1 MKETF
6 IDPLLHPFS
15 ATSTSPHPGTPY
27 PGTSLGDFKDYD
39 EYLRTRTS
47 ESLEHLPIASR
58 FLSSPVG
65 GRSTTPAP
73 PPTKREE
80 TPHPEISDDDVEDDI
95 ARGYSSKQ
103 NTKHS
108 HPRSPYNT
116 TANRSGR
123 NGEVPFPSHSQHSL
137 PPPPRLTNPTDS
149 TQSLGRQSFAADS
162 GLSMKG
168 TIQSQ
173 GTRFFRKAPKNPTS
187 EPVAIPGAIPP
198 RQLPEDLRICLE
210 VIENDLLE
218 SHVRM
223 SEALKKRYEEQYPLV
238 RSLADVFVSSVCL
251 SVVVCRCIAQS
262 YLSVPNSDRLR
273 QIRASPREGPGTGR

>member
-1 MKETF
+1 MNLRYVSELAKMKETF

-15 ATSTSPHPGTPY
+15 TSISPQPGTPY

-39 EYLRTRTS
+39 EYLRTRPS

-73 PPTKREE
+73 PTTKREE
-80 TPHPEISDDDVEDDI
+80 TPHPEISDDEIDDDI
-95 ARGYSSKQ
+95 AKGYSSKQ
-103 NTKHS
+103 NAKHN

-116 TANRSGR
+116 VANRSGR
-123 NGEVPFPSHSQHSL
+123 NGEVPFPSRSHHSL
-137 PPPPRLTNPTDS
+137 PPPPRGTNPTDS
-149 TQSLGRQSFAADS
+149 TQSLGRQSLIADS

-168 TIQSQ
+168 TIQTQ
-173 GTRFFRKAPKNPTS
+173 GTRLLRKTLKGSTS
-187 EPVAIPGAIPP
+187 DPVTVAGAIPP

-218 SHVRM
+218 GHVRL

-238 RSLADVFVSSVCL
+238 RSLADVFVSSVC
-251 SVVVCRCIAQS
+251 SFI
-262 YLSVPNSDRLR
+262 
-273 QIRASPREGPGTGR
+273 IRWESLLNYVY

>member
-15 ATSTSPHPGTPY
+15 TTCSSPLSGTPR

-39 EYLRTRTS
+39 EYLRTRPS

-58 FLSSPVG
+58 FLASPVS
-65 GRSTTPAP
+65 GRSATPAP
-73 PPTKREE
+73 PLTKREE
-80 TPHPEISDDDVEDDI
+80 TPHPEISDDDVDNDL

-103 NTKHS
+103 NAKHN

-116 TANRSGR
+116 ITNRSGR
-123 NGEVPFPSHSQHSL
+123 NGEVPFPSRSHHSL
-137 PPPPRLTNPTDS
+137 PPLPRGTNPADS
-149 TQSLGRQSFAADS
+149 TQSLGRQSLIADS
-162 GLSMKG
+162 GVSTKG
-168 TIQSQ
+168 TIQTQ
-173 GTRFFRKAPKNPTS
+173 GTRLLRKTLKGSTP
-187 EPVAIPGAIPP
+187 EPVAVLGAIPP

-218 SHVRM
+218 GHVRL

-238 RSLADVFVSSVCL
+238 RSLADVFVSSVC
-251 SVVVCRCIAQS
+251 SFIIGCETPFN
-262 YLSVPNSDRLR
+262 YPH
-273 QIRASPREGPGTGR
+273 

>member
-1 MKETF
+1 MRETF

-15 ATSTSPHPGTPY
+15 ASSASPYPGTPY

-39 EYLRTRTS
+39 EYLRTRNS

-73 PPTKREE
+73 PPT
-80 TPHPEISDDDVEDDI
+80 THPEISDDDIDDDI
-95 ARGYSSKQ
+95 ARGYSSRQ
-103 NTKHS
+103 NSKHT

-123 NGEVPFPSHSQHSL
+123 NGEVPFPSHSHHSL
-137 PPPPRLTNPTDS
+137 PPPPRVTNPADS
-149 TQSLGRQSFAADS
+149 TQSLGRQSFIADS
-162 GLSMKG
+162 GLSTKG
-168 TIQSQ
+168 TIQTQ
-173 GTRFFRKAPKNPTS
+173 GTRLLRKAHHKSPTS
-187 EPVAIPGAIPP
+187 DPVTIPGAIPP

-218 SHVRM
+218 GHVRL

-238 RSLADVFVSSVCL
+238 RSLADVFVSSVRSSIVLLVAGSLNC
-251 SVVVCRCIAQS
+251 V
-262 YLSVPNSDRLR
+262 SVPYSDRLC
-273 QIRASPREGPGTGR
+273 QIRTSPREGPGTGR

>member
-15 ATSTSPHPGTPY
+15 TSSPQPYTPQ

-39 EYLRTRTS
+39 EYLRTRRS

-65 GRSTTPAP
+65 GQSTTPVP

-80 TPHPEISDDDVEDDI
+80 IPHPEISDDDIDDL
-95 ARGYSSKQ
+95 AKGFSSKQ
-103 NTKHS
+103 TAKHS

-116 TANRSGR
+116 TTNRSGR
-123 NGEVPFPSHSQHSL
+123 NGNGEVPFPSHSHHSL
-137 PPPPRLTNPTDS
+137 PPPLRVTNPADS
-149 TQSLGRQSFAADS
+149 TQSLGRQSFIADS
-162 GLSMKG
+162 GLSTKG
-168 TIQSQ
+168 TIQTQ
-173 GTRFFRKAPKNPTS
+173 ATKAFRKTRKNSTTES
-187 EPVAIPGAIPP
+187 VSVHGAIPP
-198 RQLPEDLRICLE
+198 RQLPEDLRVCLE

-218 SHVRM
+218 GHARL

-238 RSLADVFVSSVCL
+238 RSLADVFVSSVCCFAVL
-251 SVVVCRCIAQS
+251 CRP
-262 YLSVPNSDRLR
+262 LLN
-273 QIRASPREGPGTGR
+273 RATSPTF